1 MKVLDHRTIC
11 QKLKRLAIEI
21 LENNYEEQEIL
32 MVGINNS
39 GMTLAK
45 LIMAELEQMKS
56 TPKLALANLR
66 LNPANPTGN
75 EITIG
80 ITQDEIKGK
89 VIILVDDVA
98 NTGRT
103 IFYAMKPLLSIL
115 PKKVEVAVLVDRTHK
130 SFPVKVDYFGLS
142 LATTLMNDIDV
153 QILDVEEQAVF
164 LN

>member
-1 MKVLDHRTIC
+1 MKVLDHSTIC

-45 LIMAELEQMKS
+45 LIMKELEQMKS
-56 TPKLALANLR
+56 TPKLALTNLR

-103 IFYAMKPLLSIL
+103 LFYAFKPFLEVM
-115 PKKVEVAVLVDRTHK
+115 PKRIETVVFVDRTHK
-130 SFPVKVDYFGLS
+130 SFPVNIDYYGLS
-142 LATTLMNDIDV
+142 LATTLKENIKVD
-153 QILDVEEQAVF
+153 LSNPENFGVF